1 MKVRDLV
8 LATVVIVLW
17 GINFT
22 VIKLGVN
29 EVPPM
34 LLVTL
39 RFFFAAFPAVFFV
52 KRPTVRW
59 KYIVAY
65 GLTVGVGQFSCLF
78 YAIHIGMPAGV
89 ASVVLQVQAFF
100 TILLAS
106 IIFKE
111 KIRLVQTAGLVV
123 AGVGLFLIT
132 GNIGSQQGSVIPAEA
147 FLLILAAAFFW
158 GLSNIVVR
166 QASMEAVSQGKKLN
180 MFGMVVWSSLI
191 PPLPM
196 LAASFILEKPE
207 KIWHALGSINALA
220 ISSVLYLAFF
230 ATLIGYGIWSTLLSK
245 YPAQKIAPLSLLVPV
260 VGLIAAQVFLKER
273 LSAAQWIG
281 GAIIISGLLLSN
293 FSLLLGKTVSNSRK
307 NSTKQL

>member
-22 VIKLGVN
+22 VIKLGVS

-52 KRPTVRW
+52 KRPAVCW

-78 YAIHIGMPAGV
+78 YAIHMGMPAGV
-89 ASVVLQVQAFF
+89 ASVVLQAQAFF
-100 TILLAS
+100 TILFAR
-106 IIFKE
+106 IIFQE
-111 KIRLVQTAGLVV
+111 KIRIIQAAGLVV
-123 AGVGLFLIT
+123 AIVGLYFISGNVGTQQDSMIPT
-132 GNIGSQQGSVIPAEA
+132 GA
-147 FLLILAAAFFW
+147 FLLTLVAAFFW

-166 QASMEAVSQGKKLN
+166 QASREAASQGNKLN

-196 LAASFILEKPE
+196 LVASLILEKPE
-207 KIWHALGSINALA
+207 LIRHALSSINTLA
-220 ISSVLYLAFF
+220 VFSVLYLAFF

-245 YPAQKIAPLSLLVPV
+245 YPAQKVAPLSLLVPV
-260 VGLIAAQVFLKER
+260 VGLFAALVFLKER
-273 LSAAQWIG
+273 LLPVQWIG

-293 FSLLLGKTVSNSRK
+293 FAPLLGKIISNRRK
-307 NSTKQL
+307 N

>member
-1 MKVRDLV
+1 MKVRDLA

-22 VIKLGVN
+22 VIKLGVG

-39 RFFFAAFPAVFFV
+39 RFLLAAFPAVFFV
-52 KRPTVRW
+52 KRPAIHW
-59 KYIVAY
+59 KYVVAY
-65 GLTVGVGQFSCLF
+65 GATVGVGQFACLF
-78 YAIHIGMPAGV
+78 YAIHLGMPAGV
-89 ASVVLQVQAFF
+89 ASVVLQAQALF
-100 TILLAS
+100 TILFARVL
-106 IIFKE
+106 FQE
-111 KIRLVQTAGLVV
+111 KIWIMQGAGLAV
-123 AGVGLFLIT
+123 AGVGLYFISRNV
-132 GNIGSQQGSVIPAEA
+132 GAQQGSMIPAGA
-147 FLLILAAAFFW
+147 FLLTLVAAFFW

-166 QASMEAVSQGKKLN
+166 QASKEAVSQGNKLN
-180 MFGMVVWSSLI
+180 MFDMVVWSSLV

-196 LAASFILEKPE
+196 LAVSFVLEKPD
-207 KIWHALGSINALA
+207 KIWHALSNINTVAVF
-220 ISSVLYLAFF
+220 SVLYLAFF

-281 GAIIISGLLLSN
+281 GAIIISGLLLFN
-293 FSLLLGKTVSNSRK
+293 FSSFPDKRMSN
-307 NSTKQL
+307 NSTKSSNQL